1 MEINYEPK
9 GADIIDK
16 CLDIISKP
24 VRVFKDTNSASYLK
38 RRNLIDEQNERK
50 LSASKIDDANY
61 YNELMKD

>member
-16 CLDIISKP
+16 CLAIISKP

-50 LSASKIDDANY
+50 LSSSKIDDANY